1 MTILDERH
9 TESDQTPQ
17 EPEVLFREARRR
29 RHRRWAVGGVVFI
42 AAALLV
48 GTVVHL
54 AKAPSHR
61 SLPSKAHVH
70 AKPTVPTGPSTFLQP
85 KQPGALAIAS
95 NGTLYIADGGRNQ
108 ILARAPSG
116 RFRVVAGSGRV
127 GFSGD
132 GGPAVDA
139 ELDGPQGIAVS
150 PNGTVYFADAYRIR
164 EVKPTGSINT
174 IAGNGQQW
182 NSLAPPSTSAPA
194 TRVAIGN
201 TAAVALGPDGT
212 VYFTGFNQV
221 LQLSADGRLA
231 VVADTATFTAF
242 DPALPQD
249 NQCEPVS
256 LASDGAGDLYVGCS
270 DPFVLLERT
279 PDGSLHYVGTLR
291 PHDAVGAMADVP
303 GGGILALEGA
313 SIASYGSAVPR
324 PDNDFLSYRLP
335 GNADFW
341 PQGIAVSADG
351 TAYLS
356 QDGQAAIGPP
366 AIVEQSSS
374 GKVSVLWRSGPS

>member
-9 TESDQTPQ
+9 RESDQRPE
-17 EPEVLFREARRR
+17 EPEVLFKEARRR
-29 RHRRWAVGGVVFI
+29 RHRRWAVGGIVFV

-48 GTVVHL
+48 GTLVHL

-61 SLPSKAHVH
+61 SLPPRARAH
-70 AKPTVPTGPSTFLQP
+70 AKPTVPTPPSSEVQP
-85 KQPGALAIAS
+85 KQPGALAIAP

-108 ILARAPSG
+108 ILARTPSG
-116 RFRVVAGSGRV
+116 HFRVVAGSGRV

-139 ELDGPQGIAVS
+139 ELDGPQDIAVS
-150 PNGTVYFADAYRIR
+150 PNGTVYFADAYRVR
-164 EVKPTGSINT
+164 EVTPNGIINT
-174 IAGNGQQW
+174 IAGNGQQSD
-182 NSLAPPSTSAPA
+182 SLDPLSTSAPA
-194 TRVAIGN
+194 TQVAIGN

-221 LQLSADGRLA
+221 LQLSADGTLA
-231 VVADTATFTAF
+231 VVADADTFTAF
-242 DPALPQD
+242 DPALPLD
-249 NQCEPVS
+249 NQCDPIS
-256 LASDGAGDLYVGCS
+256 LAFDGAGDLYIGCS

-279 PDGSLHYVGTLR
+279 PDGSLHYLGTLR

-313 SIASYGSAVPR
+313 SIASYGSATPR

-335 GNADFW
+335 GNDDFW
-341 PQGIAVSADG
+341 PQGIAASADG
-351 TAYLS
+351 TVYLS
-356 QDGQAAIGPP
+356 QDGLAGIGPP
-366 AIVEQSSS
+366 VIVEQSSS
-374 GKVSVLWRSGPS
+374 GRVSVLWGPGPP

>member
-9 TESDQTPQ
+9 TESDRTPE
-17 EPEVLFREARRR
+17 EPEALFKEARQRR
-29 RHRRWAVGGVVFI
+29 QRRWAVGGVVFI
-42 AAALLV
+42 AAALV
-48 GTVVHL
+48 AGTLVHL

-61 SLPSKAHVH
+61 SLPPRAHVP
-70 AKPTVPTGPSTFLQP
+70 AKPAVPTGPSAGVQP
-85 KQPGALAIAS
+85 KQPGALAIAP
-95 NGTLYIADGGRNQ
+95 NGTLYVADGGRNQ
-108 ILARAPSG
+108 ILARTPSG
-116 RFRVVAGSGRV
+116 HFRVVAGNGRV

-139 ELDGPQGIAVS
+139 ELDGPQDIAVS

-164 EVKPTGSINT
+164 EVTPDGIINT
-174 IAGNGQQW
+174 IAGNGQQSD
-182 NSLAPPSTSAPA
+182 SLAPPSTSAPA
-194 TRVAIGN
+194 TQVAIGN

-221 LQLSADGRLA
+221 WQLAADGTLA
-231 VVADTATFTAF
+231 VVADADTFTAF
-242 DPALPQD
+242 DLARPPD
-249 NQCEPVS
+249 NQCDPVS
-256 LASDGAGDLYVGCS
+256 LAFDGAGDLYIGCS

-291 PHDAVGAMADVP
+291 PHDAVGAMAVVP
-303 GGGILALEGA
+303 GGGMLALYGA
-313 SIASYGSAVPR
+313 SITSYGSTTPR

-341 PQGIAVSADG
+341 PQGIAVSTNG
-351 TAYLS
+351 TLYLS
-356 QDGQAAIGPP
+356 QDGQAGIGPP

-374 GKVSVLWRSGPS
+374 GKVSVLWGPGPP

>member
-9 TESDQTPQ
+9 TVSHQTPE

-29 RHRRWAVGGVVFI
+29 RHRRWAVGAVVFI
-42 AAALLV
+42 TAALPV
-48 GTVVHL
+48 GTLVHL
-54 AKAPSHR
+54 ANAPSHR
-61 SLPSKAHVH
+61 SISPRAHVH
-70 AKPTVPTGPSTFLQP
+70 AKPTVPTAPSTEVQP
-85 KQPGALAIAS
+85 KQPGALAIAP

-108 ILARAPSG
+108 ILARTPSG
-116 RFRVVAGSGRV
+116 HFRVIAGNGRV

-150 PNGTVYFADAYRIR
+150 PNGTIYFADAYRIR
-164 EVKPTGSINT
+164 EVTPNGIINT
-174 IAGNGQQW
+174 IAGNGQQLD
-182 NSLAPPSTSAPA
+182 SLASPPTTGPA
-194 TRVAIGN
+194 TQVAIGN

-221 LQLSADGRLA
+221 LQLSADGTLT
-231 VVADTATFTAF
+231 VVADTATFTDF
-242 DPALPQD
+242 DPALAQD
-249 NQCEPVS
+249 NQCEPIS
-256 LASDGAGDLYVGCS
+256 LAFDGAGDLYIGCS

-279 PDGSLHYVGTLR
+279 PDGSLHYVGALR
-291 PHDAVGAMADVP
+291 PHDAVGAITDVP
-303 GGGILALEGA
+303 GGGMLALEGA
-313 SIASYGSAVPR
+313 SVASYGSAAPR

-351 TAYLS
+351 TVYLS
-356 QDGQAAIGPP
+356 QDGQAGIGPP

-374 GKVSVLWRSGPS
+374 GNVSVLWGPGPP